1 RTSHCRKV
9 VCDVDL
15 DGTFS
20 AADTPLAGIEVDI
33 TSQDVSPG
41 QLFTGT
47 TDGTGSYN
55 VPLPAPT
62 DHYLVELANL
72 PGSFTIVI
80 PGGGTYLVLIITGNS
95 NTDHRDDVDF
105 LVQGCRAS
113 NPDGRFRLGKGVM
126 FADGTNLIG
135 DTVQVGNGLSVSSGT
150 RC

>member
-1 RTSHCRKV
+1 MMRIAGVLAGLILFLGVSPSLAHHIAGKV

-20 AADTPLAGIEVDI
+20 AADTPLSGIEVDI

-55 VPLPAPT
+55 VPLPART

-80 PGGGTYLVLIITGNS
+80 PGGGTYLVLIITGSS

-105 LVQGCRAS
+105 LG
-113 NPDGRFRLGKGVM
+113 
-126 FADGTNLIG
+126 
-135 DTVQVGNGLSVSSGT
+135 SGGG
-150 RC
+150 